1 MGREQGVGWRRYL
14 NKRNQNTTITLNT
27 IKVFFFFFFNVLS
40 DKRDTGIISNFEGLA
55 EE

>member
-14 NKRNQNTTITLNT
+14 NKRNQNTTITLNI
-27 IKVFFFFFFNVLS
+27 IKVFFFFNVLS